1 MVRSD
6 DYYGHAGKKAYRV
19 RDAHPYNYGFWPFA
33 GGAVVPEEAYLGS
46 VNTISALN
54 ELHAALFQAL
64 ITAGLCALTAAL
76 YARYRRPYLRWW
88 TVAWLLYLLRIGVI
102 GAFLVVGDA
111 RLLFVHQV
119 LTGWTALALLW
130 SAILFSQ
137 DRPWRPGYLA
147 LALFPLVWSYIAIY
161 EIESFL
167 AAAWPAVLF
176 LSIATLWTGMV
187 FLRHHRR
194 VGSPGARLLAVAFI
208 LWSIHHLDYPVLR
221 ARGAWNPWGYYID
234 IALMLSVGV
243 GILRL
248 VIDELGRGLA
258 TLSVMS
264 GELRRGDAFAS
275 TTDLLARPLSL
286 AGVRG
291 SALFQ
296 GSAESGTFTAAL
308 GDCASWLDREAQTEV
323 RSAIA
328 DALRR
333 RIPVVSKRPVAG
345 GSDYLAVL
353 PLVSGDSTMGALT
366 ITGSAR
372 DPFTALDDDFLL
384 ALGQHVGTALERSE
398 LLRRLDERS
407 RELEKLSVHVLRQHE
422 EERRKISLELHDE
435 TAQLLAAVKMQV
447 ALLQENSPED
457 QRVRLDRVLALIDQG
472 IRSIRRVS
480 SDLRPPLLDDLG
492 LLPALRA
499 LADDFAERTG
509 IAVRVTAGAEPP
521 HLSADAEVALF
532 RALQEALSNIARHA
546 GAKHADVS
554 LFAENDTVI
563 LQVRDDG
570 RGFGAATQDGLPGN
584 ARIGLSGMRERVA
597 AVGGSMRLRPI
608 DPHGLEVDV
617 RIPAGNAT
625 G

>member
-1 MVRSD
+1 MSRALRASVLLRIL
-6 DYYGHAGKKAYRV
+6 AL
-19 RDAHPYNYGFWPFA
+19 A
-33 GGAVVPEEAYLGS
+33 GGAVVFGEAYLGS

-102 GAFLVVGDA
+102 GAFLVAGDA

-147 LALFPLVWSYIAIY
+147 LALFPLVWSYVAIY
-161 EIESFL
+161 QIESFL

-187 FLRHHRR
+187 FLRYHRR
-194 VGSPGARLLAVAFI
+194 VGSPGARLLAAAFV
-208 LWSIHHLDYPVLR
+208 LWAVHHLDYPLLR

-248 VIDELGRGLA
+248 VIDELGRGLS

-264 GELRRGDAFAS
+264 GELRRGDVVAS

-296 GSAESGTFTAAL
+296 GSAATGKFTAAL
-308 GDCASWLDREAQTEV
+308 GDCAPWLDREAQPEV
-323 RSAIA
+323 RAAIA
-328 DALRR
+328 DALGRR
-333 RIPVVSKRPVAG
+333 VPVVSKRSADAASG
-345 GSDYLAVL
+345 YLAVL

-422 EERRKISLELHDE
+422 GERRKISLELHDE

-447 ALLQENSPED
+447 ALLQENALPE
-457 QRVRLDRVLALIDQG
+457 QKARLDRVLALIDQG

-492 LLPALRA
+492 LVPALRA
-499 LADDFAERTG
+499 LAEDFAERTG
-509 IAVRVTAGAEPP
+509 IAVRFEAPGDPP
-521 HLSADAEVALF
+521 RLDGEAEVAVF
-532 RALQEALSNIARHA
+532 RALQEALSNVARHA
-546 GAKHADVS
+546 AARRSDVA
-554 LFAENDTVI
+554 LFADNGSLV
-563 LQVRDDG
+563 LKVRDDG
-570 RGFGAATQDGLPGN
+570 RGLASPTLDGLPEN
-584 ARIGLSGMRERVA
+584 ARIGLSGMRERVS
-597 AVGGSMRLRPI
+597 AVGGHVLLRPVE
-608 DPHGLEVDV
+608 PHGVEVDV
-617 RIPAGNAT
+617 RIPIAKASR
-625 G
+625 